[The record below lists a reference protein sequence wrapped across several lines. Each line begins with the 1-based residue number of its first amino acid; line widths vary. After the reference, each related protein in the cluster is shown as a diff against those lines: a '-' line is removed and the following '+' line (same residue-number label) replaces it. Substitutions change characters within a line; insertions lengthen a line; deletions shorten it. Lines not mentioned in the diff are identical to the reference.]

1 MSDYEYELRRE
12 DEIVAT
18 GRIQLEQAPAAGDTL
33 RLGSRRVRIAE
44 VLQLGSGPRLILAPA

>member
-1 MSDYEYELRRE
+1 
-12 DEIVAT
+12 VAT